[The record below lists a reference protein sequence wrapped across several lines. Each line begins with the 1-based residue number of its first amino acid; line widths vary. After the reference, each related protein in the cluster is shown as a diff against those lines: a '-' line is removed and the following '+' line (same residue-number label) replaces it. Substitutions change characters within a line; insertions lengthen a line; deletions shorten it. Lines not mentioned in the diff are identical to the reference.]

1 MDKGLK
7 GTEKEK
13 QVARHESNI
22 LLKAY
27 IARNIF
33 DDEGFYPIYEEMDE
47 ILQRAIG
54 ELKSTEST
62 K

>member
-1 MDKGLK
+1 MAR
-7 GTEKEK
+7 KET
-13 QVARHESNI
+13 NI

-33 DDEGFYPIYEEMDE
+33 DDEEFYPIYEDMDD
-47 ILQRAIG
+47 ILQRAIS
-54 ELKSTEST
+54 ELKSTESA